1 MYGWYY
7 YNSEVVMQSF
17 RQKYIGTR
25 AFYRMV
31 LAIVIPIMIQNA
43 ITNFVSLLDNIM
55 VGQVG
60 TEAMSGVAI
69 ANQLIF
75 VFSLCVF
82 GGLSGAGIFSAQFY
96 GADNQEGVRGC
107 FRYKFI
113 LSVALSAAAIAL
125 FLLRGEQLIGL
136 YLHEEGDAARIA
148 ATLKHS
154 LAYLHVMLW
163 GLPAFALTQVY
174 ASTLRETGETALP
187 MRAGIIAVFVNLL
200 FNWIL
205 IFGHLGLPALG
216 VVGAAI
222 ATVLSRYVELVIVA
236 VGAHRNPGRFRFIK
250 GIYSTLRVPLSL
262 TKQINIKGLPLL
274 ANEFLWSL
282 GMATLIQCYSVRGL
296 DVVAA
301 TNISSTISNLF
312 AVTIFSMGS
321 ATAILVGQSLGANKL
336 DEAMARAWQLL
347 AFSIFISVCSGLLL
361 QIAAPLIPR
370 LYRTEPH
377 VRSLAASLL
386 HIFALCMPIMAF
398 GNSAYF
404 ILRSGGK
411 VFMTFL
417 FDCGY
422 TWAVAVPVAWCLA
435 YLTHMDVRMIY
446 LCVQLADILKVVLG
460 YVLIKR
466 GVWLNNMVA

>member
-1 MYGWYY
+1 MLQYTG
-7 YNSEVVMQSF
+7 SILLREVNMQSF
-17 RQKYIGTR
+17 RRKYIGTR
-25 AFYRMV
+25 AFYKMV

-60 TEAMSGVAI
+60 TESMSGVAI

-82 GGLSGAGIFSAQFY
+82 GALSGAGIFSAQFY

-113 LSVALSAAAIAL
+113 LGVLLSAGAIAI

-136 YLHEEGDAARIA
+136 YLHEEGDAVRIA
-148 ATLKHS
+148 ATLRHS
-154 LAYLHVMLW
+154 RSYLNVMLW

-187 MRAGIIAVFVNLL
+187 MRAGIIAVFVNLV

-205 IFGHLGLPALG
+205 IFGHLGLPAMG
-216 VVGAAI
+216 VVGAAL
-222 ATVLSRYVELVIVA
+222 ATVLSRYVELAIVA
-236 VGAHRNPGRFRFIK
+236 AGTHRNPTRFRFIE
-250 GIYSTLRVPLSL
+250 GIYSTLRVPMAL

-321 ATAILVGQSLGANKL
+321 ATAILVGQSLGANRL
-336 DEAMARAWQLL
+336 DEAMARADLTPQETILSM
-347 AFSIFISVCSGLLL
+347 AAKVRPDDVCNMQYTSGTTGF
-361 QIAAPLIPR
+361 P
-370 LYRTEPH
+370 
-377 VRSLAASLL
+377 
-386 HIFALCMPIMAF
+386 

-411 VFMTFL
+411 VFLTFL
-417 FDCGY
+417 FDSGY

-435 YLTHMDVRMIY
+435 HLTDMDVRAIY
-446 LCVQLADILKVVLG
+446 LCVQLADIIKVMLG
-460 YVLIKR
+460 YILIKK